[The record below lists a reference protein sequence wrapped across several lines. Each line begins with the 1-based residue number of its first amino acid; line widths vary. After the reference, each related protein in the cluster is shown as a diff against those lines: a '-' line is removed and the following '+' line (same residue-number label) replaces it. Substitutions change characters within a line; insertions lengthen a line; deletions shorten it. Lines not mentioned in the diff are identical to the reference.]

1 MDMIQNIGAVVLLLG
16 IMILFHEL
24 GHYWVA
30 LLFDVRVEAFSFGFG
45 PRLFGFRRGETDFR
59 FSAVPFGG
67 YVKMAGEIMGDET
80 TSVDDPRSFL
90 AKPRWQRMMI
100 LFAGPFMNVVLSLGL
115 LTGLF
120 MYKYPK
126 VEGADDPFTVGYILP
141 NSVAAQAGIQ
151 EGDKIT
157 KFDNVANPTFKQIQ
171 LLEAGAANRPAPV
184 VIDRQGQQVL
194 LTLTPKLNESKPG
207 PMVGWLPKHQ
217 LLVEKLVSDM
227 DAARVLRPKDLM
239 LAVDGKPIYAVQRLH
254 QLLKEGSGKPVEL
267 TFSRNGKIFTEKI
280 QPKLSTLEDGTK
292 QYLLGVNLTPRY
304 VFVQLPFSEAIV
316 QSAHE
321 NWNDAG
327 LIYNSLKGIVERR
340 LSAKALSGP
349 IGIAKQ
355 AGDASREGLAYYIGF
370 MSMVSMNLAIFNL
383 LPIPILDG
391 GSILTLLI
399 EMIMRRDLSLRIKET
414 VFKLGFVFLMTL
426 VVFVLFNDISKQF
439 AG

>member
-1 MDMIQNIGAVVLLLG
+1 
-16 IMILFHEL
+16 
-24 GHYWVA
+24 
-30 LLFDVRVEAFSFGFG
+30 
-45 PRLFGFRRGETDFR
+45 
-59 FSAVPFGG
+59 
-67 YVKMAGEIMGDET
+67 
-80 TSVDDPRSFL
+80 
-90 AKPRWQRMMI
+90 
-100 LFAGPFMNVVLSLGL
+100 
-115 LTGLF
+115 
-120 MYKYPK
+120 
-126 VEGADDPFTVGYILP
+126 
-141 NSVAAQAGIQ
+141 
-151 EGDKIT
+151 
-157 KFDNVANPTFKQIQ
+157 
-171 LLEAGAANRPAPV
+171 
-184 VIDRQGQQVL
+184 
-194 LTLTPKLNESKPG
+194 
-207 PMVGWLPKHQ
+207 
-217 LLVEKLVSDM
+217 M
-227 DAARVLRPKDLM
+227 DAARGLRPKDLM

-254 QLLKEGSGKPVEL
+254 QILKEGSGKPVEL
-267 TFSRNGKIFTEKI
+267 TFSRNGKILTEKI

-304 VFVQLPFSEAIV
+304 VFVQLPFGEAIV
-316 QSAHE
+316 QSAYE

-340 LSAKALSGP
+340 LSVKALSGP

-426 VVFVLFNDISKQF
+426 VAFVLFNDISKQF